1 MGDRV
6 DLPPMRTKV
15 MGKTGLDVSIVAIG
29 GGRVG
34 WSKDRPLDI
43 DIGMRTIWTAIEAG
57 ATLIDTA
64 PGYQNG
70 RSEEIIARALRERPD
85 LARGV
90 MVTTKVGHPVPE
102 FDFSYDQT
110 MRSVEWSIEHLQ
122 RTHFPILYIHDPTL
136 DHFDRV
142 MGREPGEPGTLA
154 ALRKLKEQ
162 GVVDN
167 IGVGINN
174 PRINEV
180 FIETGE
186 FDCAL
191 VPEAYSLLNQYGLR
205 RIFPAAERYDMG
217 IATAEA
223 LEKGFLAL
231 GVRPNVVHRDRE
243 FSLECLAYTEK
254 IQELCA
260 HYGISLAAAAIQ
272 YPVRHSQ
279 VHTTIVGARTP
290 EQARQNVLAAR
301 EVIPEDFWTE
311 VQPLIRHWDL
321 GSGDRPQTA

>member
-1 MGDRV
+1 
-6 DLPPMRTKV
+6 
-15 MGKTGLDVSIVAIG
+15 
-29 GGRVG
+29 
-34 WSKDRPLDI
+34 
-43 DIGMRTIWTAIEAG
+43 
-57 ATLIDTA
+57 
-64 PGYQNG
+64 
-70 RSEEIIARALRERPD
+70 
-85 LARGV
+85 
-90 MVTTKVGHPVPE
+90 
-102 FDFSYDQT
+102 

-122 RTHFPILYIHDPTL
+122 RNHFPILYIHDPTL

-231 GVRPNVVHRDRE
+231 GVRPNVVHRDRN
-243 FSLECLAYTEK
+243 FSPECLAHTREDSGPLRAIRYQPGGGGDSVPGPAPPGPHDNRRCQDARAGASERAGGPRGDSRGF
-254 IQELCA
+254 LDRASAA
-260 HYGISLAAAAIQ
+260 HS
-272 YPVRHSQ
+272 
-279 VHTTIVGARTP
+279 
-290 EQARQNVLAAR
+290 
-301 EVIPEDFWTE
+301 
-311 VQPLIRHWDL
+311 PLGPWKR
-321 GSGDRPQTA
+321 R